1 MNIKLGNLKEFN
13 LLCYLLFIGLGWVD
27 SSSASTSCPGT
38 IPAGTVFNNPNT
50 GNIQCD
56 SPLMEIKGTL
66 NNYGSISGRINIK
79 NILNNYGRMDVD
91 DFPIST
97 SSGNTINQ
105 QGGIINIACWLHVY
119 SSKAGALTNYGT
131 INLGGGTRCSD
142 DFDLLIMTP
151 DTFRNYGTFKVDL
164 KLWDGQIKTTITNYG
179 ILDITPQGSMT
190 IGTGYNRADYI
201 QTSGKTIV
209 NGSMTVTN
217 GSFEIKAGS
226 VLGTGILK
234 AANPNY
240 KRIGVSNSTI
250 SPGTNDSQ
258 TNIGKLTL
266 DGYLVMGSGSINLE
280 IYGSTSDQLNIDRMC
295 AFGGAINIMYK
306 GGAIARG
313 TTYDVLKVRQD
324 DLCNGLIVNLPSSPI
339 GITWRWDKF
348 YDGAY
353 YVWRV
358 TAI

>member
-1 MNIKLGNLKEFN
+1 
-13 LLCYLLFIGLGWVD
+13 V
-27 SSSASTSCPGT
+27 
-38 IPAGTVFNNPNT
+38 
-50 GNIQCD
+50 Q
-56 SPLMEIKGTL
+56 
-66 NNYGSISGRINIK
+66 
-79 NILNNYGRMDVD
+79 
-91 DFPIST
+91 
-97 SSGNTINQ
+97 
-105 QGGIINIACWLHVY
+105 CWLHIY
-119 SSKAGALTNYGT
+119 SSKVGALTNYGI
-131 INLGGGTRCSD
+131 INTSSCGNY
-142 DFDLLIMTP
+142 FDLLILASN
-151 DTFRNYGTFKVDL
+151 TFKNDGTFKIDSL
-164 KLWDGQIKTTITNYG
+164 LDDRQIKKTITNSG
-179 ILDITPQGSMT
+179 ILEITNKGDVT
-190 IGTGYNRADYI
+190 IGQGYDRADYI
-201 QTSGKTIV
+201 QTIGKTIV